1 MKEFKTSFSFPLR
14 RNRQGQSRSRMVW
27 LTLVCFLL
35 TLNLTSVFAI
45 TSANSD
51 SNISDQKQAGK
62 ITVTGVVKDE
72 FGDPFPGATVVVNG
86 TSIGTVTG
94 LDGEYTLTNVPEK
107 GVLVFSFIGTKTQEI
122 PVQGKTSIDVVLS
135 EDSELLE
142 EVIVTGYGGI
152 QKAKTQTAAAVNVEM
167 ESITRL
173 PVTSVSDGLGGR
185 VTGIISQAKSG
196 APGETTKIWI
206 RGGSNILYV
215 IDDVVMET
223 AQGEIFFNRL
233 RPDDIASMSI
243 LKDASATAVYG
254 PRANDGVVVVAT
266 KRGVSGQLDITVSQK
281 VSVMNP
287 SYRPEVMSSWD
298 YVNAKNDLYAANME
312 ENPAY
317 NATQMSRFYMGHL
330 NQQGHGQG
338 AIMNMVNERFGL
350 DYSSEEIRDLFDPR
364 VTQGGNIQ
372 DYYQT
377 YDPWDFFSH
386 TQPMSQTNVGVRG
399 GSDRVKYYTSLGVM
413 NQSGISSSYG
423 YEQYNAMV
431 NTEALLLADKSLK
444 FTLNV
449 NGIMSS
455 KEQPAGGD
463 GIFNSILI
471 EGSDMPRVPRNWS
484 TGLQKSG
491 GLDSRLNTGF
501 NNIDDYRLQTSA
513 GLKWSLPWVEG
524 LSVGASVNFNHS
536 YSMHKQF
543 NHNEIGVY
551 SNPVAERQ
559 NNFNPESASVR
570 QDWNNYSL
578 TTGIFQADYNRSFGK
593 HYVSGMAN
601 YSSQVR
607 NTNSTWASAKGY
619 PTIFVPQVGAGATQ
633 TGRGGSEGNWGSASY
648 VARVSYEYDEKY
660 LFQGSANYNGSLSY
674 SPDKRWGLFYAMSA
688 GWVLTEE
695 DFIKNIIN
703 KNIISTFKIRGGYGV
718 VGKEIA
724 APYSYMNQY
733 NQSGSILIGEN
744 MSAQTAWT
752 EKQVANDLTWGESQQ
767 MSIALDFGFFQDKL
781 TGSFDT
787 YLYKNKGDKMNMN
800 PSLIY
805 TPILGMPNTP
815 QINAPYETERK
826 GGAELSLNWR
836 DRVGDFS
843 YRVGLTYTHWD
854 LVTTRHTNES
864 TDYYYPNLN
873 NIGERD
879 LQPTYSSGWTTSG
892 IWGSHEEMYN
902 SYLHFNR
909 NHTVGTYRMNDLNG
923 DGVLGIGDY
932 MTNTRGGTTP
942 QTIFGLTL
950 GAGWKGFSIDVF
962 VQGATDVTGDVPS
975 PGRSQQGYFW
985 NYGKY
990 MYDKAY
996 TPGNPDTSAPLQ
1008 IPTSENRGWGYNYID
1023 AWVFDASYIK
1033 LKNISLQYD
1042 MKRSVLKD
1050 VDVIKG
1056 LELSFIVNNVFTWVK
1071 SSNPLKNLTDPEYI
1085 PANTIWGGNK
1095 LGSYPTQRSYTLSA
1109 TITL

>member
-1 MKEFKTSFSFPLR
+1 MKEFKSYFSFSLKR
-14 RNRQGQSRSRMVW
+14 KRCNRLIA
-27 LTLVCFLL
+27 LTLGYFLFAI
-35 TLNLTSVFAI
+35 NVTSVTAGAASE
-45 TSANSD
+45 TESSVV
-51 SNISDQKQAGK
+51 QQARN
-62 ITVTGVVKDE
+62 ITVTGVVTDNY
-72 FGDPFPGATVVVNG
+72 GDPLPGATVVVKG
-86 TSIGTVTG
+86 TAMGTVTG
-94 LDGEYTLTNVPEK
+94 LDGEYTLANVPEK
-107 GVLVFSFIGTKTQEI
+107 GVLQFSFIGTQQVE
-122 PVQGKTSIDVVLS
+122 VAVDGNTSINAILKEDTEVLQEVV
-135 EDSELLE
+135 
-142 EVIVTGYGGI
+142 VTGYGGI
-152 QKAKTQTAAAVNVEM
+152 QKAKTLTAAAVNVEM

-185 VTGIISQAKSG
+185 VTGIISQARSG

-266 KRGVSGQLDITVSQK
+266 KRGISGQLDITFSQK
-281 VSVMNP
+281 VSVMTP
-287 SYRPEVMSSWD
+287 SYRPKVMSSWD
-298 YVNAKNDLYAANME
+298 YVNTMNDLYAANME
-312 ENPAY
+312 ENPRF
-317 NATQMSRFYMGHL
+317 NPTEMSKYYMGYL

-338 AIMNMVNERFGL
+338 AILNMVNEKFGMG
-350 DYSSEEIRDLFDPR
+350 YTSNEISDLFDPR

-386 TQPMSQTNVGVRG
+386 TQPMTQTNLGVRG
-399 GSDRVKYYTSLGVM
+399 GSDRVKYYTSLGAM
-413 NQSGISSSYG
+413 SQSGISSTYG
-423 YEQYNAMV
+423 YDQFNAMV

-463 GIFNSILI
+463 GIFNAVLI
-471 EGSDMPRVPRNWS
+471 ESSDKPSVPQNWS
-484 TGLQKSG
+484 TGLMRNG
-491 GLDSRLNTGF
+491 GPDARLNTGF
-501 NNIDDYRLQTSA
+501 NNVDDYRLQTSA

-524 LSVGASVNFNHS
+524 LSVSASVNYNHS
-536 YSMHKQF
+536 YSMQKVF

-551 SNPVAERQ
+551 SNPVATKQ
-559 NNFNPESASVR
+559 NTFNPEDANIR

-593 HYVSGMAN
+593 HNVGGMVN

-619 PTIFVPQVGAGATQ
+619 PTIFVPQLGAGTTQ

-648 VARVSYEYDEKY
+648 VGRLSYEYDEKY
-660 LFQGSANYNGSLSY
+660 LFQASGNYNGSLSY
-674 SPDKRWGLFYAMSA
+674 SPSKRWGLFYAVSA

-695 DFIKNIIN
+695 DFVKNFISP
-703 KNIISTFKIRGGYGV
+703 NIMSTMKIRGGYGI

-724 APYSYMNQY
+724 DPYSYMNQY
-733 NQSGSILIGEN
+733 HQNSTILIGDN
-744 MSAQTAWT
+744 MGAQAAWK

-767 MSIALDFGFFQDKL
+767 MSIGLDFGFVREKL
-781 TGSFDT
+781 TGSFDA

-800 PSLIY
+800 PKLTY
-805 TPILGMPNTP
+805 TPFLGMPNTP

-826 GGAELSLNWR
+826 GGAEASLNWR
-836 DRVGDFS
+836 DNIGDFT
-843 YRVGLTYTHWD
+843 YRVGVNYTHWD
-854 LVTTRHTNES
+854 LVTTRHTNED
-864 TDYYYPNLN
+864 TDYYYPNLTDLGKTN
-873 NIGERD
+873 
-879 LQPTYSSGWTTSG
+879 LQPTYTASWTTNG

-902 SYLHFNR
+902 SYMHFTR
-909 NHTVGTYRMNDLNG
+909 NHTVGTFRMNDLNG
-923 DGVLGIGDY
+923 DGVLNIGDY
-932 MTNTRGGTTP
+932 MWNDRPGTTP
-942 QTIFGLTL
+942 QTIFGLNL
-950 GAGWKGFSIDVF
+950 GAGWKGFSLDVF

-975 PGRSQQGYFW
+975 PGRSQQDYFW

-990 MYDKAY
+990 MFDAAY
-996 TPGNPDTSAPLQ
+996 LPSNPNTSAPLPL
-1008 IPTSENRGWGYNYID
+1008 PTNGNRGWGYNYVD
-1023 AWVFDASYIK
+1023 AWVYDASYIK
-1033 LKNISLQYD
+1033 LKNISIQYD
-1042 MKRSVLKD
+1042 MKRSVLKN

-1056 LELSFIVNNVFTWVK
+1056 LELSFIVNNVYTWVK
-1071 SSNPLKNLTDPEYI
+1071 SSHPMKGLTDPEYI
-1085 PANTIWGGNK
+1085 PVNSIWGGGK

-1109 TITL
+1109 TFTL